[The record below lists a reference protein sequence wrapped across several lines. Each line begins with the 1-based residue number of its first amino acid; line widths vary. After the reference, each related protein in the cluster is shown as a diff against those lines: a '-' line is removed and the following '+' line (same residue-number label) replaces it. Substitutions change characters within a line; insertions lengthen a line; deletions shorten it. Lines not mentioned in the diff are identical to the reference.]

1 MATIKEQMEEQAGL
15 DAATTPAVLPTGTSI
30 TPATTRVAD
39 PTTGITDVEDLTIQP
54 GVAQVTAPASTTAA
68 QVAAPTTV
76 TKPTAPTIANT
87 YSAYVDPDT
96 PEAEAVEGS
105 LSSKAIIGDPALGQQ
120 ELPQGVVSDDS
131 IAVAAT
137 GEVDPRS
144 TVKYQLEQLYQS
156 FEEGGEPPAWASPAI
171 RNVTAQ
177 MQARGL
183 GASSMAAAA
192 ITQSIIE
199 AGIPIAKSDADRYGA
214 IQVTNLNNQQQAVLQ
229 NATVFASMDKAN
241 LDARMTA
248 AVNNAKSF
256 LAMDT
261 QNLTGE
267 QRVTEIN
274 YQGELQKLFNDQAA
288 QNAARNFNAESQAQV
303 DQFYS
308 QLGVSVD
315 AANANRTAAQQQFN
329 VNEANAMKQFIANL
343 DSQRQ
348 QFNVNM
354 QAQIDQ
360 SNAQWRRQAN
370 TADTQA
376 INEANR
382 INAQNLFNMTAQA
395 QNNLWNEYRDRAQWT
410 MQTTENQKE
419 RNHQEMIA
427 LLELDGNEELYDKEM
442 MFKAASGIGGWF
454 RDMWDPE

>member
-1 MATIKEQMEEQAGL
+1 VATIKEQMEEQAGL

-30 TPATTRVAD
+30 TPTTTRAIDPNTGVA
-39 PTTGITDVEDLTIQP
+39 DVEDLTIQP
-54 GVAQVTAPASTTAA
+54 GVAQVTAPESTTAA
-68 QVAAPTTV
+68 QVTAPTTV
-76 TKPTAPTIANT
+76 TKPTAPAVANT
-87 YSAYVDPDT
+87 YSAYVAPNT

-120 ELPQGVVSDDS
+120 ELPQGVVSDES

-156 FEEGGEPPAWASPAI
+156 FEEGAEPPAWASPAI

-274 YQGELQKLFNDQAA
+274 YQGELQKLFNDQSAT
-288 QNAARNFNAESQAQV
+288 NAARNFNAESQAQV

-308 QLGVSVD
+308 QLGVSVE
-315 AANANRTAAQQQFN
+315 AANANRAAAQQQFN
-329 VNEANAMKQFIANL
+329 VNEANAMKQFVANL

-348 QFNVNM
+348 QFNVTM

-419 RNHQEMIA
+419 RDHQEMIA
-427 LLELDGNEELYDKEM
+427 LLELDGNQDLYDKEM

-454 RDMWDPE
+454 REMWD

>member
-1 MATIKEQMEEQAGL
+1 MATIKEQMEEQGGL
-15 DAATTPAVLPTGTSI
+15 QPKTPAELPAATAI
-30 TPATTRVAD
+30 TPT
-39 PTTGITDVEDLTIQP
+39 TIQEL
-54 GVAQVTAPASTTAA
+54 GDVDSLTLQKDVAQIEAPTLTTAA
-68 QVAAPTTV
+68 QVAAPTAV
-76 TKPTAPTIANT
+76 TKPTAPTLAST
-87 YSAYVDPDT
+87 YEAYVDPQT
-96 PEAEAVEGS
+96 PEAKAVTGS
-105 LSSKAIIGDPALGQQ
+105 LSSKAIIGDPAKGQQ

-192 ITQSIIE
+192 VTQSIIE
-199 AGIPIAKSDADRYGA
+199 AGIPIAKADADRYGA

-288 QNAARNFNAESQAQV
+288 QNAARNFNAESQTQV

-308 QLGVSVD
+308 QLGVSVE
-315 AANANRTAAQQQFN
+315 AANANRKAAQQQFN
-329 VNEANAMKQFIANL
+329 VNEANAMKQFIDNL

-348 QFNVNM
+348 QFNANM

-395 QNNLWNEYRDRAQWT
+395 QNNLWNEYRDRAQWN
-410 MQTTENQKE
+410 MQTAENEKE
-419 RNHQEMIA
+419 RDHQTAIA
-427 LLELDGNEELYDKEM
+427 ILELDGNQAMYEKEM
-442 MFKAASGIGGWF
+442 TFKTAAGIGSF
-454 RDMWDPE
+454 IRDIWD